1 MLGHGP
7 TACAA
12 AEPWAPAQFRM
23 PPPLLFFGETARYY
37 HRRFFATYSL
47 AHADGGAHDDA
58 AHDRGNRLG
67 SLRRAA
73 CRVGG
78 PRTDAAARQQAAG
91 RTDIVQAA
99 MRDLSYQQFV
109 RSGSSGTVAV
119 QVGRPDGRQGRRYPL
134 FDGLRGSQLRLG

>member
-12 AEPWAPAQFRM
+12 AEPCAPAQFRM
-23 PPPLLFFGETARYY
+23 PPLLFCGETARYY

-78 PRTDAAARQQAAG
+78 PRTDAATRQQAAG

-99 MRDLSYQQFV
+99 MRDLSYQQYD
-109 RSGSSGTVAV
+109 RPGTPGTITV
-119 QVGRPDGRQGRRYPL
+119 QGNWP
-134 FDGLRGSQLRLG
+134 